1 MKERENK
8 KTKEDEARYH
18 IHTQNFVHDVFRKVI
33 IVTIFG
39 FKALDIILII
49 FKSLLFFICIWENPK
64 GHSAYGM
71 THI

>member
-8 KTKEDEARYH
+8 KIKDEARYH
-18 IHTQNFVHDVFRKVI
+18 IHTQNLVHDVLRKVI

-39 FKALDIILII
+39 FKALDIILLI
-49 FKSLLFFICIWENPK
+49 FKSLLLFICIWENPK